1 MGMLEICSSNS
12 YWRGLDYFQNNKV
25 KTINQTSRY
34 EYDADVQ
41 GTELYHVHLD
51 INHPKKSTCTCP
63 HASGKSIICK
73 HKVAAYFAAFP
84 EEAQE
89 AVGKMNRYYEEQEK
103 LEKERK
109 KRLKERKKQI
119 KEYVKSLSE
128 AKAKK
133 LLLDYMIEEAARYHY
148 DSIDDDDRW

>member
-1 MGMLEICSSNS
+1 MGMLEICSNNS

-89 AVGKMNRYYEEQEK
+89 VVDKMNRYYEEQEK
-103 LEKERK
+103 LEKERE